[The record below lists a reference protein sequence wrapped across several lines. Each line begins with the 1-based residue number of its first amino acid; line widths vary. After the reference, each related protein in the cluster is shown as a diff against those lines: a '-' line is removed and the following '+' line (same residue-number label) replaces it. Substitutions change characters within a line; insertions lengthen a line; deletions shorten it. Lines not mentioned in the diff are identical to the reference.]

1 MITCAWYSVEEKQPD
16 NAGYYLAFKGM
27 TIADDETDTG
37 YYYWNASQREWRE
50 SGISSAHY
58 ANVIYWT
65 DADPEYWYSYTHV
78 RHQDPITPAEKDAWD
93 AMQLAI
99 EKYEMV
105 KALTAKNT
113 AVNGQTPP

>member
-27 TIADDETDTG
+27 TFADDQTDTG

-65 DADPEYWYSYTHV
+65 DADPEYWYSHTHV
-78 RHQDPITPAEKDAWD
+78 KHQDPITPAEKDAWD

-99 EKYEMV
+99 EKYKMV

>member
-1 MITCAWYSVEEKQPD
+1 MVMITCAWYSVEEKQPD

-27 TIADDETDTG
+27 TFADDQTDTG

-50 SGISSAHY
+50 SGVRAHY

-65 DADPEYWYSYTHV
+65 DADPEYWYSHHHDCKPST
-78 RHQDPITPAEKDAWD
+78 PITPAEKDAWD

-99 EKYEMV
+99 EKYKMV
-105 KALTAKNT
+105 KALTAKT
-113 AVNGQTPP
+113 SKKKI